1 MVLQSFNSTAG
12 SNVAAKQHSK
22 LSILVPAVA
31 LLTILLNPV
40 YALRLPPVG
49 IGLPQLGV
57 NTPAITDSES
67 KDQQQSIL
75 KKEKADSYL
84 LPNQF
89 VDNRRR
95 YSCAYD
101 YDPHTFSMRE
111 ARISMPLMA
120 LFSSFLSSS
129 APAAADTL
137 IPSSSFDLSLK
148 AFFPTALTS
157 KETADRIVR
166 VLKERGYVEANT
178 CFGASICSDEINR
191 TSNTDFCLFTALKEE
206 YGHEGAFELGGLA
219 GIPFVGKS
227 GLGAYA
233 HHVPDKDT
241 QAGKLLILYGPHVGI
256 SEAGDVGK
264 IRRVGRA
271 KLSGSCGAGIGAYQ
285 AIARSAKQGVSRD
298 YDFSEEYIIQEL
310 QKRFSKDPSALDR
323 KAPVD
328 PIVYTTYQVY
338 CMSRDL
344 LYSSVASSGTLDE
357 CDEIAM
363 VGGVI
368 INQYGDTDYFQPLS
382 FQAVRKVENKNL
394 YEITDL
400 YGKTFGRKPLL
411 TSIAGNEESV
421 QDVMTEILL

>member
-1 MVLQSFNSTAG
+1 MPLVTCANFSHVSIEYN
-12 SNVAAKQHSK
+12 
-22 LSILVPAVA
+22 LSI
-31 LLTILLNPV
+31 
-40 YALRLPPVG
+40 
-49 IGLPQLGV
+49 
-57 NTPAITDSES
+57 
-67 KDQQQSIL
+67 
-75 KKEKADSYL
+75 
-84 LPNQF
+84 F
-89 VDNRRR
+89 
-95 YSCAYD
+95 
-101 YDPHTFSMRE
+101 
-111 ARISMPLMA
+111 
-120 LFSSFLSSS
+120 LFICS
-129 APAAADTL
+129 
-137 IPSSSFDLSLK
+137 
-148 AFFPTALTS
+148 
-157 KETADRIVR
+157 
-166 VLKERGYVEANT
+166 GYVEANT

-191 TSNTDFCLFTALKEE
+191 GSNTEYCLFTALKEE

-219 GIPFVGKS
+219 GIPFVGRS

-256 SEAGDVGK
+256 SETGDVGK

-285 AIARSAKQGVSRD
+285 AIAKSSKLGVSKD

-310 QKRFSKDPSALDR
+310 QKRISKDPSPLDR
-323 KAPVD
+323 KNQVD

-344 LYSSVASSGTLDE
+344 LYSSVASSGTLEE

-368 INQYGDTDYFQPLS
+368 VNQYGDTDYFQPLS
-382 FQAVRKVENKNL
+382 FQAVRKVESKNM

-400 YGKTFGRKPLL
+400 YGKAFGKKPLL
-411 TSIAGNEESV
+411 ASIAGNEESV